1 MRCGRVDGENFSK
14 SIADKLHE
22 DVDYRHLV
30 LTIPAQFR
38 NIFYK
43 NRHNSDLFNAFYSAG
58 WKFVNKLMEKVFGR
72 EVECGSVMVLH
83 TVGRKC
89 DYKPHL
95 HILLMSG
102 GINSEGEWMVLK
114 NFYYGI
120 IQKLWKEVLLSAIQD
135 WDKKGLLT
143 NLCKRSRS
151 RVYW

>member
-120 IQKLWKEVLLSAIQD
+120 IQKLWNCFYQQLYLHLVYLRLL
-135 WDKKGLLT
+135 
-143 NLCKRSRS
+143 
-151 RVYW
+151 